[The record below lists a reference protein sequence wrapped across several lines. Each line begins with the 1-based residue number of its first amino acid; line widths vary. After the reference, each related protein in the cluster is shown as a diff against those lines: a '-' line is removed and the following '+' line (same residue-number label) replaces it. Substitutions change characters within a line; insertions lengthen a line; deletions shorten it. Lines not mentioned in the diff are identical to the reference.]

1 MHELSICQ
9 GLLLQVAE
17 IALNNGAKAVERI
30 VIEVGPLSGIEPTL
44 LARAFEFTR
53 SGSCAAH
60 AELAIETTQVTVSC
74 MVCGAESRTV
84 PNRLLCGDCGG
95 FRTRIV
101 AGDELRLRRVEL
113 RALEWQPAP
122 AAA

>member
-9 GLLLQVAE
+9 SLLSQVVE

-30 VIEVGPLSGIEPTL
+30 VIEVGPLSGVEPTL
-44 LARAFEFTR
+44 LARAFEFAR
-53 SGSCAAH
+53 SGSCAEH

-74 MVCGAESRTV
+74 RICGAQSRTR
-84 PNRLLCGDCGG
+84 PNRLLCGVCGG
-95 FRTRIV
+95 YRTRIV
-101 AGDELRLRRVEL
+101 VGDELRLRRVEL
-113 RALEWQPAP
+113 GALEWQPTP

>member
-9 GLLLQVAE
+9 SLLAQVAE
-17 IALNNGAKAVERI
+17 ISLNNGAKAVERI
-30 VIEVGPLSGIEPTL
+30 VIVVGALAGVEPAL
-44 LARAFEFTR
+44 LARAFEFAR

-74 MVCGAESRTV
+74 MVCGAQSRTV
-84 PNRLLCGDCGG
+84 PNRLLCRACGG
-95 FRTRIV
+95 YRTRIV
-101 AGDELRLRRVEL
+101 AGDELRLLRVEL
-113 RALEWQPAP
+113 RTLEWQPAP

>member
-1 MHELSICQ
+1 MHELAICQ
-9 GLLLQVAE
+9 SLLAQVAE

-44 LARAFEFTR
+44 LVRAFEFAR

-60 AELAIETTQVTVSC
+60 AELAIETTQVTVGC

-95 FRTRIV
+95 YRTRIV

>member
-9 GLLLQVAE
+9 RLLSQVAE
-17 IALNNGAKAVERI
+17 VALNNGAKAVERI
-30 VIEVGPLSGIEPTL
+30 VIEVGPLSGVEPTL
-44 LARAFEFTR
+44 LARAFEVAR

-74 MVCGAESRTV
+74 MVCGAQSRTV
-84 PNRLLCGDCGG
+84 PNRLLCGVCGG
-95 FRTRIV
+95 YRTHIV
-101 AGDELRLRRVEL
+101 AGDEMRLLRVEL

-122 AAA
+122 AT